1 MTALFGIPLLL
12 GLLLMIVWIA
22 ATAVAG
28 TVEGWENVDP
38 EHRYGR
44 TGRFV
49 LAGVIGF
56 GMAGISTLYA
66 GAPHLLAVVG
76 GIAGGIGL
84 VFVSTWLGPDSDT

>member
-12 GLLLMIVWIA
+12 GLVLMLVWIA

-38 EHRYGR
+38 EHRFGR
-44 TGRFV
+44 SGRFV

-66 GAPHLLAVVG
+66 GAPHMLAVG
-76 GIAGGIGL
+76 AGVAGSIGL
-84 VFVSTWLGPDSDT
+84 VSVSTWLGPDSDT